1 MQQSEGMNHRIER
14 AAYLFCRA
22 EEQSAPEIERRR
34 VRGAAVTPANENLV
48 SDAGRWDDKGGSLHA
63 TFEAAYAQNAAARTD
78 ASDGKAVG

>member
-1 MQQSEGMNHRIER
+1 VS
-14 AAYLFCRA
+14 
-22 EEQSAPEIERRR
+22 
-34 VRGAAVTPANENLV
+34 RGAAVTPANENLV